1 MASDDF
7 DWHDIDPDIPDGY
20 VLCPRCNGY
29 QEVACHCGGDL
40 CVCENYGEKP
50 CPLCGGEYGGE
61 GYVPKETA
69 DKYFARQA
77 EFMSAMRE
85 GASKADRPVTDPTD
99 GGGNG

>member
-7 DWHDIDPDIPDGY
+7 DPYDFEPDIPDGY
-20 VLCPRCNGY
+20 VLCPRCDGH
-29 QEVACHCGGDL
+29 QEVPCHCGGDL

-69 DKYFARQA
+69 DKYLARQA
-77 EFMSAMRE
+77 EFAEAFR
-85 GASKADRPVTDPTD
+85 KAIDRPVTDPTD
-99 GGGNG
+99 GGAG

>member
-7 DWHDIDPDIPDGY
+7 DPYDFEPDIPDGH
-20 VLCPRCNGY
+20 VLCPRCNGH
-29 QEVACHCGGDL
+29 QEVACPYSNDL

-50 CPLCGGEYGGE
+50 CPLCGGE

-77 EFMSAMRE
+77 EFMSAMRD
-85 GASKADRPVTDPTD
+85 GATKADRPVTDPTE
-99 GGGNG
+99 GEGNG